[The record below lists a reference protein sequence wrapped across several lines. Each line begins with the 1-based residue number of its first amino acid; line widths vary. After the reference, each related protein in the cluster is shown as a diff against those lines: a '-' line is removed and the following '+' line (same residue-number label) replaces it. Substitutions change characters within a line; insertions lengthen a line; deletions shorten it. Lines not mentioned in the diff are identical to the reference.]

1 MTAMGTLL
9 LEGGAEFGG
18 RMSEPDLRALALA
31 GGLDS
36 PVVILPTA
44 AALDHNSERAGR
56 NALRWFA
63 SLGASRVEV
72 LPVVDR
78 ASASRPHLAER
89 VGQARL
95 VYMLGG
101 FPGFLA
107 ATLQGSLVWQAAL
120 DAYKRGAVLGGSS
133 AGAMVLCQHLYD
145 PEAGR
150 VVPGLNLLPNVCL
163 LPHHNTFGRAWAS
176 RLAQELPG
184 VVLLGIDEQTGILDD
199 AAGTWTVYGAGR
211 VTIYQGGGT
220 RIGTRGEAFSLPI
233 PPPSAGA

>member
-36 PVVILPTA
+36 PVAILPTA
-44 AALDHNSERAGR
+44 AAPDHNSERAGR
-56 NALRWFA
+56 NALRWFT

-78 ASASRPHLAER
+78 ASASRPDLAGR
-89 VGQARL
+89 VGSARL
-95 VYMLGG
+95 IYMLGG

-120 DAYKRGAVLGGSS
+120 DAYNQGAVLGGSS

-145 PEAGR
+145 PDAGR
-150 VVPGLNLLPNVCL
+150 VVPGLNLLPNTCM
-163 LPHHNTFGRAWAS
+163 LPHHNTFGRAWAP

-184 VVLLGIDEQTGILDD
+184 VGLLGIDEQTGILDD

-211 VTIYQGGGT
+211 VTIYHAGGT
-220 RIGTRGEAFSLPI
+220 RVHTRGQTFSLPAR
-233 PPPSAGA
+233 PLSPGE